1 MVALL
6 LFLLQSLYLRI
17 SFLATG
23 NMDFPRIGIPSLQFN
38 QHKQPHATLK
48 ALNDFLEQR
57 QFRFNVQYPEPSC
70 NSIEY
75 AVLK

>member
-38 QHKQPHATLK
+38 PHKQPHATLK
-48 ALNDFLEQR
+48 ALNDFLEQP
-57 QFRFNVQYPEPSC
+57 QFRFNANTLSPP
-70 NSIEY
+70 
-75 AVLK
+75 ATL